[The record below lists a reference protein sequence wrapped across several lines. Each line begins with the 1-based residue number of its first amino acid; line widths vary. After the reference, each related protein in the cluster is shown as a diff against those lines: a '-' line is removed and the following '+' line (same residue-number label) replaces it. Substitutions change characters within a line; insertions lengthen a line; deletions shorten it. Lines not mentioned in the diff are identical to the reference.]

1 MCKPGH
7 EAFAAPA
14 GYYACGKGSGIG
26 MIKPA
31 SLIQQTSAGGV
42 IFRKAADGVEI
53 ALVSVRG
60 GKTWCL
66 PKGIV
71 DKGETPEQ
79 TAVREV
85 REETGLTGR
94 IVDKLGDINYWYYI
108 KGENAKCRKSVS
120 FYLMEYMSGDTS
132 DHDAEVDSAE
142 WFSFDTA
149 FKKIRYRGDRS
160 ILEKAHSRLK
170 QVQV

>member
-1 MCKPGH
+1 
-7 EAFAAPA
+7 
-14 GYYACGKGSGIG
+14 

-31 SLIQQTSAGGV
+31 SLVNQTSAGGV
-42 IFRKAADGVEI
+42 IFRKTANGIEI
-53 ALVSVRG
+53 ALVSVKG

-71 DKGETPEQ
+71 DKGETPEM

-108 KGENAKCRKSVS
+108 KGENAKCRKTVS
-120 FYLMEYMSGDTS
+120 FYLMEFVKGQTS
-132 DHDAEVDSAE
+132 DHDAEVDNAE
-142 WFSFDTA
+142 WLSFDSA
-149 FKKIRYRGDRS
+149 FEKISYRGDRS
-160 ILEKAHSRLK
+160 IVEKAFIRLK
-170 QVQV
+170 EMPV

>member
-1 MCKPGH
+1 
-7 EAFAAPA
+7 
-14 GYYACGKGSGIG
+14 

-31 SLIQQTSAGGV
+31 SLIKQTSAGGI
-42 IFRKAADGVEI
+42 IFRNSADGVDI
-53 ALVSVRG
+53 ALVSVKG
-60 GKTWCL
+60 GKAWCL

-71 DKGETPEQ
+71 DRGETPEM

-108 KGENAKCRKSVS
+108 KGENAKCRKTVS
-120 FYLMEYMSGDTS
+120 FYLMEYVKGDTA

-142 WFSFDTA
+142 WFPFDTA
-149 FKKIRYRGDRS
+149 LEKISYRGDRS
-160 ILEKAHSRLK
+160 ILLKAHDRLTDM
-170 QVQV
+170 QA

>member
-1 MCKPGH
+1 
-7 EAFAAPA
+7 
-14 GYYACGKGSGIG
+14 

-31 SLIQQTSAGGV
+31 SLIKQTSAGGV

-60 GKTWCL
+60 GRTWCL

-71 DKGETPEQ
+71 DKGETPEM

-94 IVDKLGDINYWYYI
+94 IVEKLGDINYWYYI
-108 KGENAKCRKSVS
+108 KGENAKCRKTVS
-120 FYLMEYMSGDTS
+120 FYLMEYVRGETS

-142 WFSFDTA
+142 WLSFDRA
-149 FKKIRYRGDRS
+149 FEKISYRGDRS
-160 ILEKAHSRLK
+160 IVEKANARLK
-170 QVQV
+170 QVPV

>member
-1 MCKPGH
+1 
-7 EAFAAPA
+7 
-14 GYYACGKGSGIG
+14 

-31 SLIQQTSAGGV
+31 ALIKQTSAGGV
-42 IFRKAADGVEI
+42 IFRRLANGIEI
-53 ALVSVRG
+53 ALVSVKG
-60 GKTWCL
+60 GKAWCL

-71 DKGETPEQ
+71 DKGETPEM

-120 FYLMEYMSGDTS
+120 FYLMEYLRGNTA

-142 WFSFDTA
+142 WFSLNTA
-149 FKKIRYRGDRS
+149 LEKISYRGDRS
-160 ILEKAHSRLK
+160 ILEKANARLK
-170 QVQV
+170 ESEA